1 MKNNYFLFGL
11 HITAWFILA
20 RNVTAGEPTNS
31 AIQQTHEGIYWGA
44 ETNGV
49 KAGLYIETLHGLPGL
64 TNRVPIQCHPLLY
77 NSSTNNGNLGPGML
91 MFYLPAIENRYRL
104 EFTDEKGKAVEKTAK
119 GKALGKP
126 FTQSSNPTTG
136 VRINTGWRRKEQFI
150 LLAKEERGLPEFL
163 LQDYFKI
170 NDSGRYH
177 LHFEMSALKPS
188 PNDADKVELVHFPPV
203 DVEIQINLNK

>member
-1 MKNNYFLFGL
+1 MNKYCLLFGL
-11 HITAWFILA
+11 LIAAWTISV
-20 RNVTAGEPTNS
+20 RNVAADEPVNFV
-31 AIQQTHEGIYWGA
+31 IQQIHEGVYWGA
-44 ETNGV
+44 ETNSV
-49 KAGLYIETLHGLPGL
+49 KAGLYIEKLQSLASLSNH
-64 TNRVPIQCHPLLY
+64 VPIQCHPLLY
-77 NSSTNNGNLGPGML
+77 NSSTNNGNLGTGML
-91 MFYLPAIENRYRL
+91 MYYLPAIESRYRL
-104 EFTDEKGKAVEKTAK
+104 ELTDEKGKAVKKTAK

-126 FTQSSNPTTG
+126 FTQPSNPTSG
-136 VRINTGWRRKEQFI
+136 IGINTGWRRKEKFI

-203 DVEIQINLNK
+203 DIEIQISLNK